1 MEWIIDYI
9 KQIACVSLFVSF
21 FKKIIPND
29 KYSKYADMT
38 IGIIM
43 ILVVIRPVMVLI
55 HNEGI
60 FEYNLHKK
68 INEYVSEEENL
79 SSSNIK
85 TYMSDRYV
93 QEVWN
98 NYDKNENSIYAMAF
112 KEKIN
117 ELIEDYDYYVK
128 KLGYTDDDRIDI
140 VLSVYEYK
148 TNISIDIEE
157 VAHEYRDIEY
167 TPKQIEV
174 INKIYAYLETDE
186 SQVNIQFEK

>member
-79 SSSNIK
+79 SSGNIK

-140 VLSVYEYK
+140 VLSVYAYK

-157 VAHEYRDIEY
+157 VAHEYRNIEY

>member
-1 MEWIIDYI
+1 MEWITDYV

-55 HNEGI
+55 HSEGI

-68 INEYVSEEENL
+68 IDEYVSEEKDLPN
-79 SSSNIK
+79 NIMK
-85 TYMSDRYV
+85 TYMSDGYV
-93 QEVWN
+93 EEVWN
-98 NYDKNENSIYAMAF
+98 DYDKNENSIYTMAF

-117 ELIEDYDYYVK
+117 ELIADYDYYVK
-128 KLGYTDDDRIDI
+128 KFEYTDDNRIDI
-140 VLSVYEYK
+140 VLSVYAYKNNIGIDVEDVACEYK
-148 TNISIDIEE
+148 K
-157 VAHEYRDIEY
+157 VEY

-174 INKIYAYLETDE
+174 INRIYTYFGTDE